1 MAGPKVLCEGVGSSQ
16 PAEEVADIG
25 DEEVRLFQGREMA
38 AVIHVDPADDGVL
51 FFCESSYPN
60 VVGDTSAAVGTPL
73 LALAAS
79 QVALCPY
86 PTEADELAVPVSQ
99 YVITWSVDGRG

>member
-25 DEEVRLFQGREMA
+25 NEEARLFQGREMA

-51 FFCESSYPN
+51 FLCESSYPN
-60 VVGDTSAAVGTPL
+60 VVGEYECCGGYSAVGLGGTPGG
-73 LALAAS
+73 ALPIAD
-79 QVALCPY
+79 
-86 PTEADELAVPVSQ
+86 EADELAVPVSQ